1 MGTLFVS
8 SRNRLITMAQL
19 SQFVVSR
26 RRMLQ
31 AGTLSLFGAAAAA
44 RADGAGTE
52 ARSGR
57 AKHVILVYLLGGP
70 PHQDMCDLKP
80 HAPAEIRGPFTGIDT
95 VVPGMTFCEHLPRLA
110 GQADKLAVL
119 RSLTYPNHDHPYMI
133 YHTLTGRVSPV
144 PLGANTVLP
153 PSRSDYPHMGAV
165 VAKYKH
171 AATHIPAYVAIPEV
185 QVRMAPALVSGGGRS
200 GFLGPRFDPLAINE
214 DPRKPLPGLT
224 PPEQVTLAR
233 SADREKL
240 LAILDGRP
248 PKSRRTRE
256 YLTSRE
262 TAFQLSRSADGGGL
276 FDLDAEPAS
285 LRETYGHDRFGQSML
300 LARRLVERGVSFVGV
315 HFNHM
320 TKCDGWDTHK
330 NNFACLKDELLP
342 TLDRGLA
349 ALLADL
355 SERGMLD
362 ETLVVT
368 MGEFGRT
375 PKVNANG
382 GRDHWGHC
390 GSVLFAGGGVRGG
403 NLVGASDKIGAYPTQ
418 RPASPPDVV
427 ATIYHALGLDP
438 EQLMYDQ
445 LNRPLP
451 LSTGQVVGELF

>member
-1 MGTLFVS
+1 MPES
-8 SRNRLITMAQL
+8 IRRA
-19 SQFVVSR
+19 VSR
-26 RRMLQ
+26 RAMLQ
-31 AGTLSLFGAAAAA
+31 TGTLALFGGAA
-44 RADGAGTE
+44 RARSIAAEAPLGA
-52 ARSGR
+52 GR
-57 AKHVILVYLLGGP
+57 AKNCILVYLLGGP

-95 VVPGMTFCEHLPRLA
+95 NVPGMTFCEHLPLLA

-153 PSRSDYPHMGAV
+153 PSRGDFPHMGAV
-165 VAKYKH
+165 VAKFKH
-171 AATHIPAYVAIPEV
+171 AAPQIPAYVAIPEV
-185 QVRMAPALVSGGGRS
+185 QVRMAPSLVSGGGRA
-200 GFLGPRFDPLAINE
+200 GFLGPRFDPLAIND
-214 DPRKPLPGLT
+214 DPRQPLPGLDLPADVT
-224 PPEQVTLAR
+224 STRSEQR
-233 SADREKL
+233 QSL
-240 LAILDGRP
+240 LALLDGQP
-248 PKSRRTRE
+248 PKSHRTRE

-262 TAFQLSRSADGGGL
+262 TAFRLTRSSDDGGM
-276 FDLDAEPAS
+276 FDLAAESPS
-285 LRETYGHDRFGQSML
+285 LRERYGRDRFGQSLL

-320 TKCDGWDTHK
+320 TKCDGWYTHK
-330 NNFACLKDELLP
+330 NHFAWLKDELLP

-349 ALLADL
+349 ALMSDLAD
-355 SERGMLD
+355 RGLLD

-375 PKVNANG
+375 PKVNSNG

-403 NLVGASDKIGAYPTQ
+403 NLIGASDKIGAYPTHC
-418 RPASPPDVV
+418 PVGPPDVV

-438 EQLMYDQ
+438 HQLMYDTQ
-445 LNRPLP
+445 SRPLP
-451 LSTGQVVGELF
+451 LSTGMVVRELF

>member
-1 MGTLFVS
+1 MTIS
-8 SRNRLITMAQL
+8 HPSR
-19 SQFVVSR
+19 VSR
-26 RRMLQ
+26 RAMLQ
-31 AGTLSLFGAAAAA
+31 AGTMSLFSGAALA
-44 RADGAGTE
+44 RGESAGLTSV
-52 ARSGR
+52 AGR
-57 AKHVILVYLLGGP
+57 AKNCILVYLLGGP

-80 HAPAEIRGPFTGIDT
+80 QAPAEVRGPFTGIDSN
-95 VVPGMTFCEHLPRLA
+95 VPGLTFCEHLPRLA
-110 GQADKLAVL
+110 QQADKLAVL

-133 YHTLTGRVSPV
+133 YHTLTGRISPV

-165 VAKYKH
+165 VAKFKH
-171 AATHIPAYVAIPEV
+171 TAPHIPAYVAIPEV

-200 GFLGPRFDPLAINE
+200 GFLGPRFDPLAIND
-214 DPRKPLPGLT
+214 DPRQPLPGLDL
-224 PPEQVTLAR
+224 PQGVSASR
-233 SADREKL
+233 SQQRQQL
-240 LAILDGRP
+240 LAILDGQT
-248 PKSRRTRE
+248 PKSLRTQE

-262 TAFQLSRSADGGGL
+262 TAFQVSRTTAGGSL
-276 FDLDAEPAS
+276 TDLEAEPATV
-285 LRETYGHDRFGQSML
+285 RDAYGRDRFGQSLL
-300 LARRLVERGVSFVGV
+300 LARRMVERGVSFVGV

-330 NNFACLKDELLP
+330 NNFGCLKDELLP

-355 SERGMLD
+355 AQRGLLD

-375 PKVNANG
+375 PKVNRNG

-403 NLVGASDKIGAYPTQ
+403 NIVGASDKIGAYPTL
-418 RPASPPDVV
+418 RPTSPPDVV

-438 EQLMYDQ
+438 QQLMHDAQ
-445 LNRPLP
+445 GRPLP
-451 LSTGQVVGELF
+451 LSTGAAVRELF